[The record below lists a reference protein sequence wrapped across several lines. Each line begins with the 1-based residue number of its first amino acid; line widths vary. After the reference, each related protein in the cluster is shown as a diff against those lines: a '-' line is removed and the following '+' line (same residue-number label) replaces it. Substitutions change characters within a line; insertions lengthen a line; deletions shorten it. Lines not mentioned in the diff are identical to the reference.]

1 MNILALTWIL
11 LPWELQSLSVLETS
25 DLQIHLSTP
34 SLPAHVTW
42 KMLLQLCTSHSFYI
56 YQMQIALHR
65 VVSKSY
71 KAASVYIPTN
81 SVWKMLSPVQL
92 FVTPWNSLGQN
103 TGMGSLSLLHG
114 IFPTQ
119 GSNPGLHIAGG
130 FFTSWATREAQENS
144 MEWSIFNGVNIYPFS
159 SISSRPRN
167 LTSVS
172 DIAGLFFTRWAI
184 REAPSNAL
192 VEKLSQCFWV
202 Y

>member
-103 TGMGSLSLLHG
+103 TGMGRLSLLLK

-119 GSNPGLHIAGG
+119 RLNPGLVLESLERVRWTSYDGIAINHGKKNQV
-130 FFTSWATREAQENS
+130 RKKDD
-144 MEWSIFNGVNIYPFS
+144 I
-159 SISSRPRN
+159 R
-167 LTSVS
+167 S
-172 DIAGLFFTRWAI
+172 DRCVI
-184 REAPSNAL
+184 
-192 VEKLSQCFWV
+192 
-202 Y
+202 

>member
-1 MNILALTWIL
+1 MKC
-11 LPWELQSLSVLETS
+11 SLDISNFLEEIS
-25 DLQIHLSTP
+25 
-34 SLPAHVTW
+34 
-42 KMLLQLCTSHSFYI
+42 
-56 YQMQIALHR
+56 
-65 VVSKSY
+65 
-71 KAASVYIPTN
+71 
-81 SVWKMLSPVQL
+81 
-92 FVTPWNSLGQN
+92 
-103 TGMGSLSLLHG
+103 SLSLSILLHDFFALITEEG
-114 IFPTQ
+114 FLISPCYSWALCIEMGVSFLFPLPLTSLLFSSICKK
-119 GSNPGLHIAGG
+119 SNPGLHIAGG

-192 VEKLSQCFWV
+192 VEKLFQCFWV

>member
-56 YQMQIALHR
+56 YQMQIALRR

-81 SVWKMLSPVQL
+81 SVWKTLSPVQL

-130 FFTSWATREAQENS
+130 FFTSWATREAPTVYKGS
-144 MEWSIFNGVNIYPFS
+144 LFSTSSPIFIVCRFFDGGHSVLCDVIPYLIWS
-159 SISSRPRN
+159 
-167 LTSVS
+167 
-172 DIAGLFFTRWAI
+172 
-184 REAPSNAL
+184 
-192 VEKLSQCFWV
+192 
-202 Y
+202 